1 MRHTLLD
8 DVLPPPAARVLT
20 VTAAHW
26 GLQPCIARRP
36 PLARTTRVAR
46 HGVPATRPAGLGWA
60 MAWRMAI

>member
-1 MRHTLLD
+1 MRHTMLA

-36 PLARTTRVAR
+36 PQARAAR
-46 HGVPATRPAGLGWA
+46 AARRGAPASRPAGLGWA

>member
-1 MRHTLLD
+1 MRHTMLA

-36 PLARTTRVAR
+36 PQARAAR
-46 HGVPATRPAGLGWA
+46 AARRGAPANRPAGLGWA